1 MSHLLALAQAVVAT
15 PTPVP
20 TPDLSAL
27 AQSAANAAAAKA
39 AGPSA
44 VVVQAAQ
51 LGGIFA
57 SALVLSLGHRLVE
70 WLTAKEKGWNAKVNV
85 LVATIYSAGVGIAG
99 AAVMNQLGADLK
111 DMVTV
116 ALTTSVALTGSF
128 WTYAVRK
135 AWAALFGS
143 QLPAAVAVPALAT
156 EDEAQA
162 PA

>member
-1 MSHLLALAQAVVAT
+1 MSTLLAVVAQVVAT
-15 PTPVP
+15 ATPVP
-20 TPDLSAL
+20 TPDLSSL
-27 AQSAANAAAAKA
+27 AQQAANATAAQV

-57 SALVLSLGHRLVE
+57 SALVLSLAHKLVE
-70 WLTAKEKGWNAKVNV
+70 WLTAKEKGWDTKLNV
-85 LVATIYSAGVGIAG
+85 LVATVYSLGVGVVG

-128 WTYAVRK
+128 WTYAVSK
-135 AWAALFGS
+135 AWKALFGTS
-143 QLPAAVAVPALAT
+143 LPTPVVPALAT
-156 EDEAQA
+156 EEDA

>member
-15 PTPVP
+15 PVPTPVP

-27 AQSAANAAAAKA
+27 AQFAANAAATKV

-70 WLTAKEKGWNAKVNV
+70 WLTAKEKGWDAKVNV
-85 LVATIYSAGVGIAG
+85 LVATIYSAGVGVAG
-99 AAVMNQLGADLK
+99 AAVMNQLGVDLK
-111 DMVTV
+111 DIVTV

-128 WTYAVRK
+128 WTYAIRK
-135 AWAALFGS
+135 AWSALFGS
-143 QLPAAVAVPALAT
+143 SLPAPAPLAT
-156 EDEAQA
+156 DEA